1 MNKQVTVD
9 QIEVVKCSMDEA
21 ETTFIIER
29 GSDTVKVWSSDNTYI
44 TKLKRCMR
52 QNPDEFKC
60 FEGSRDQDNFMTG
73 YFFEF
78 PKKRVSIRSKQNKK
92 QELTDEQRA
101 QRAQRFRKVRTN
113 KTNKE
118 NN

>member
-1 MNKQVTVD
+1 MSKQVTVD
-9 QIEVVKCSMDEA
+9 QIEAVRCSIDEA

-29 GSDTVKVWSSDNTYI
+29 NSDIVKVWSSDNTYI
-44 TKLKRCMR
+44 TKLKRCMK

-78 PKKRVSIRSKQNKK
+78 PKLQKRDGFFLDRGQDCPPSFYILYISDTMTFFHCK
-92 QELTDEQRA
+92 DE
-101 QRAQRFRKVRTN
+101 
-113 KTNKE
+113 E
-118 NN
+118 N